1 MKSFNLFPACMKSV
15 RFSEAANSR
24 RVFQKIIYGKTNL
37 FHNFRTQL
45 KTEWLEYFEILR
57 QKNFRPM
64 LLPSLFQY
72 SDTTFST

>member
-57 QKNFRPM
+57 
-64 LLPSLFQY
+64 
-72 SDTTFST
+72 